1 MLNYSTKLYIFAKRN
16 SLELIIEFF
25 KDTNP
30 VLGAFYATLFTW
42 GLTALGASLVF
53 FIKELNRV
61 LLDGLLGFTG
71 GVMVAASFW
80 SLLAPGIEMSSGE
93 GIFKVLPAAIGFGF
107 GALFIFGLDKILPHI
122 HINFKESEGI
132 KTPWHRTT
140 LLVLAIT
147 LHNIP
152 EGLAVGVLFGGV
164 AAGVPEASITGAVAL
179 ALGIGIQNFPEGI
192 AVSMPMRRQ
201 GMSRFK
207 SFWYGQLSAI
217 VEPFAAIFGA
227 LAVTFF
233 TPILPYALAFAAGA
247 MIFVVVEEV
256 IPETQQDKNTDI
268 ATLGFILGFIVMM
281 TLDVSLG

>member
-1 MLNYSTKLYIFAKRN
+1 MEA
-16 SLELIIEFF
+16 IISFF
-25 KDTNP
+25 ENTDP
-30 VLGAFYATLFTW
+30 VLGALYATLFTW

-53 FIKELNRV
+53 FVKSLNRA
-61 LLDGLLGFTG
+61 LLDGMLGFTG

-80 SLLAPGIEMSSGE
+80 SLLAPGIEMSQGE
-93 GIFKVLPAAIGFGF
+93 GFVKVMPAAIGFGL
-107 GALFIFGLDKILPHI
+107 GALFIFALDKILPHV

-164 AAGVPEASITGAVAL
+164 AAGLPEASIAGAVIL
-179 ALGIGIQNFPEGI
+179 AIGIGIQNFPEGI
-192 AVSMPMRRQ
+192 AVSMPLRRQ
-201 GMSRFK
+201 GISRFK

-217 VEPFAAIFGA
+217 VEPVAAIIGA
-227 LAVTFF
+227 VAVTFF

-256 IPETQQDKNTDI
+256 IPETQQDKYTDI
-268 ATLGFILGFIVMM
+268 ATLGFIGGFIVMM
-281 TLDVSLG
+281 CLDVALG